1 MSTTTLLLIII
12 LILSIACLFCNTS
25 IERVTSTGGV
35 AIGYNTY
42 GMSIN
47 DRRMLNDYGSK
58 TDEVQEITMYPLR
71 APIKGGENPQ
81 LFDQYLDYGTSYYPH
96 KRFPK
101 AYIGQE
107 SVSDSDS

>member
-1 MSTTTLLLIII
+1 
-12 LILSIACLFCNTS
+12 
-25 IERVTSTGGV
+25 
-35 AIGYNTY
+35 
-42 GMSIN
+42 
-47 DRRMLNDYGSK
+47 
-58 TDEVQEITMYPLR
+58 MYPLR